1 MRMTRFAFVVSGYM
15 LATVMLGASPA
26 AAQAERRPSR
36 PPATDQTVPVQKGQ
50 RLQVQNFAG
59 EVLVKAWNK
68 DELRVV
74 ADHDSRAKVD
84 VRTAGVEIE
93 RVRLP
98 LRRPGIR
105 WTDTISVPAWLPV
118 RVSGT
123 YNFVSIEGTQSDVSV
138 DTTRGDVTLKGGSGV
153 VSLKSIEGEIIVDD
167 ARGKLKLETVNEGIS
182 IRGATGDI
190 TATTINGDIRM
201 LGMKAASLEATTVN
215 GDIIY
220 EGAVADGFYRCS
232 THNGDITLALPE
244 NPSAERVGDARIRGT
259 WIRRSRSPETRATV
273 AAAADADSPSA
284 MAPRRSRWSRSAAT
298 CGSARSARSR
308 SSRSARPR
316 TMATTPTVTFPCW
329 RKSLTSAQPP
339 FLFPEQKKNP
349 RNPRNPWLVLIREI
363 RGYWMGLIVAVT
375 TNGSTGAAPVV
386 FCQTALILFV
396 ANARCPV
403 APTTRG
409 IAEA

>member
-15 LATVMLGASPA
+15 LGAVMLGASPA

-74 ADHDSRAKVD
+74 ADHDSRAKVN
-84 VRTAGVEIE
+84 VRTEGVEINVSAS
-93 RVRLP
+93 RSGA
-98 LRRPGIR
+98 PGSV
-105 WTDTISVPAWLPV
+105 DYTISVPAWLPV
-118 RVSGT
+118 RVNGT

-138 DTTRGDVTLKGGSGV
+138 ETTRGDVTLKGGSGV
-153 VSLKSIEGEIIVDD
+153 VSLKSIEGEIIVED
-167 ARGKLKLETVNEGIS
+167 ARGKLKLDTVNEGIS

-244 NPSAERVGDARIRGT
+244 NASASVSVRTYQGDMASSFPLAGDATEGSRGRRRRFTLGNGAAQIEMESFGGDVRIRKIGEVSLEPK
-259 WIRRSRSPETRATV
+259 RKAKHDGDH
-273 AAAADADSPSA
+273 AHADASLQAHVPDLCP
-284 MAPRRSRWSRSAAT
+284 
-298 CGSARSARSR
+298 
-308 SSRSARPR
+308 
-316 TMATTPTVTFPCW
+316 TPV
-329 RKSLTSAQPP
+329 
-339 FLFPEQKKNP
+339 
-349 RNPRNPWLVLIREI
+349 
-363 RGYWMGLIVAVT
+363 
-375 TNGSTGAAPVV
+375 PV
-386 FCQTALILFV
+386 
-396 ANARCPV
+396 P
-403 APTTRG
+403 
-409 IAEA
+409 